1 MPVKHGPPLADSE
14 TRIQAFESKCLRKL
28 LHISYL
34 EHKTNGLV
42 RSKISFLLGSQEPL
56 LATVAR
62 QKLAWFGHVTRH
74 DSLCKTIL
82 GGWATPGS
90 AEEML
95 DGQRQRV
102 DIPAHVRTAHNDLL
116 QKRSERGSLLDCPP
130 CLPDDPIGRGTE
142 LNYTY
147 RAQTRFIESQAES
160 DSLFMLHVTVF

>member
-28 LHISYL
+28 LRISYL

-102 DIPAHVRTAHNDLL
+102 DIPAHAGTAHSGLL
-116 QKRSERGSLLDCPP
+116 CTDTPCLLTGRGSLLNRPSCS
-130 CLPDDPIGRGTE
+130 PDQPIGQETE
-142 LNYTY
+142 LNCTEMFLSV
-147 RAQTRFIESQAES
+147 RT
-160 DSLFMLHVTVF
+160 

>member
-28 LHISYL
+28 LRISYL

-56 LATVAR
+56 LATVER
-62 QKLAWFGHVTRH
+62 LKLAWSGHVTLH
-74 DSLCKTIL
+74 DSFCKTIL

-95 DGQRQRV
+95 AGQRQRV
-102 DIPAHVRTAHNDLL
+102 DIPAHA
-116 QKRSERGSLLDCPP
+116 RSAELSGTSVGFCCSPVCFSVMPCPV
-130 CLPDDPIGRGTE
+130 CKTTTTE
-142 LNYTY
+142 NK
-147 RAQTRFIESQAES
+147 Q
-160 DSLFMLHVTVF
+160 